1 MFIEDFD
8 KMVEDLEANED
19 MVECKECFELFP
31 KQDCFHFS
39 GGYLCPSCHG
49 PKQEVPNYKTLS
61 KAEDTSRDTTL
72 NLFDHEFPDIMEYD
86 PDSIRVPELQ
96 EFPEIDA
103 LAGLE
108 PEVIDDPADAL
119 EFLIKDEYDAIEGYE
134 LADEVIQHSSLD
146 ADLKGKILD
155 TLAHI
160 QEEEEEHID
169 ELKALNLPKPQEPE
183 DAEIIEP
190 TDDTEATD
198 DTDADDTGDDIISK
212 QVLNE
217 ADFVPA
223 LDSEEAEDSEDAEV
237 LTEAPKFI
245 DALRNHGK
253 EAVETAGGFWKALR
267 HPLKTGKLALLAE
280 PLDKVFGGYKIVK
293 YKPGSNS
300 KIDTSFRPP
309 VSSFP
314 SFLKALQAIETIA
327 KADTGSTYVLCVDT
341 DPTKMT
347 LVDSSTKSQIET
359 SPQLVVYRGG
369 KEDPTIGRSGL
380 TRIIALLE
388 RDAKLKKLFSATV
401 GVEEEEESEE
411 AEAETEALPTSAED
425 PKVRAQAL
433 RDAKRRLIEFNSFLK
448 EVQKLKNPTGELRAA
463 VREFLKAYADAKS
476 IILDPASTADDLSL
490 DLGDLADNIDILDA
504 YYDGDKTII
513 RDALSGEASPEA
525 GTPEPEP
532 ATEAEAEAP
541 GSESESAPETPPE
554 PAITPKAKNQKV
566 NRQIKAA
573 LKSAGIPDEILKQLK
588 DANMANLRK
597 TLKQLLGESFK
608 PEELDQLFEELEAM
622 TSDN

>member
-31 KQDCFHFS
+31 KQDCFHFP
-39 GGYLCPSCHG
+39 GGYICPGCHG
-49 PKQEVPNYKTLS
+49 PEQEMPNYKTLS
-61 KAEDTSRDTTL
+61 KSEDTSRDTTL
-72 NLFDHEFPDIMEYD
+72 NLFDHEFPDIMEYN
-86 PDSIRVPELQ
+86 PDSVMVPEPQ

-103 LAGLE
+103 LADIE
-108 PEVIDDPADAL
+108 PEVIDDPEDAL

-169 ELKALNLPKPQEPE
+169 ELKALTLPKPQEPE

-190 TDDTEATD
+190 AEDTTASTH
-198 DTDADDTGDDIISK
+198 
-212 QVLNE
+212 VLNE
-217 ADFVPA
+217 EGFEPV
-223 LDSEEAEDSEDAEV
+223 LDSEDPEDEESKDEDPEDPKDAEV

-245 DALRNHGK
+245 DALRKHGK
-253 EAVETAGGFWKALR
+253 EAVATAGGFWKALR

-280 PLDKVFGGYKIVK
+280 PLDKVFDGYKIVK
-293 YKPGSNS
+293 FKPGSNS

-341 DPTKMT
+341 DPAKMT
-347 LVDSSTKSQIET
+347 LVDGSTASQIKT

-369 KEDPTIGRSGL
+369 KEDPNIGRSGL

-388 RDAKLKKLFSATV
+388 RDAKLKKLFGATV
-401 GVEEEEESEE
+401 DTEEEEEP
-411 AEAETEALPTSAED
+411 AETETETEAPPTPSED
-425 PKVRAQAL
+425 PKARAQAL

-448 EVQKLKNPTGELRAA
+448 EVQKLKNPTGDLRAA

-476 IILDPASTADDLSL
+476 IILDPTSTVDDLSL
-490 DLGDLADNIDILDA
+490 DLGDLADNIDILDS
-504 YYDGDKTII
+504 YYDGAKTII

-532 ATEAEAEAP
+532 GTEPETEDP
-541 GSESESAPETPPE
+541 GTETETETPPE

-566 NRQIKAA
+566 NRQIKGA
-573 LKSAGIPDEILKQLK
+573 LKAAGIPDEILKQLK
-588 DANMANLRK
+588 DTNMANLRK

-622 TSDN
+622 SSDN

>member
-8 KMVEDLEANED
+8 KMVEELEANED

-31 KQDCFHFS
+31 KKDCFHFP
-39 GGYLCPSCHG
+39 GGYLCQGCHVPEQEM
-49 PKQEVPNYKTLS
+49 PKYKTLS

-72 NLFDHEFPDIMEYD
+72 NLFNHEFPDIMEYN
-86 PDSIRVPELQ
+86 PDSVAVQEPQ
-96 EFPEIDA
+96 EFPELDD
-103 LAGLE
+103 LADLE

-146 ADLKGKILD
+146 AELKGKILD

-169 ELKALNLPKPQEPE
+169 ELKALTLPKPQEPE
-183 DAEIIEP
+183 DVEIIEP
-190 TDDTEATD
+190 TDEVTASTH
-198 DTDADDTGDDIISK
+198 
-212 QVLNE
+212 VLNE
-217 ADFVPA
+217 DGFEPV
-223 LDSEEAEDSEDAEV
+223 LDSEDTKDSEEPENPEDSADEEPKENEV

-245 DALRNHGK
+245 DAIRNHGK
-253 EAVETAGGFWKALR
+253 EAVSAAGGFWKALR
-267 HPLKTGKLALLAE
+267 HPIKTGKLALLAE
-280 PLDKVFGGYKIVK
+280 PLDKVFDGYKIVK
-293 YKPGSNS
+293 FMPGSNS

-327 KADTGSTYVLCVDT
+327 KADAGSTYVLCVDT
-341 DPTKMT
+341 DPAKMT
-347 LVDSSTKSQIET
+347 LVDGSTASQIKA

-369 KEDPTIGRSGL
+369 REDPSIGRAGL
-380 TRIIALLE
+380 TRVIALLE
-388 RDAKLKKLFSATV
+388 RDAKLKKLFGATV
-401 GVEEEEESEE
+401 DTEEEEPEE
-411 AEAETEALPTSAED
+411 AEAETETPPTPSED
-425 PKVRAQAL
+425 PKARVQAL

-463 VREFLKAYADAKS
+463 VREFLKAYADAKA

-490 DLGDLADNIDILDA
+490 DLGDLADNIDILDS

-513 RDALSGEASPEA
+513 RDALGGGASPE
-525 GTPEPEP
+525 PEAEP
-532 ATEAEAEAP
+532 EAEAET
-541 GSESESAPETPPE
+541 PETPETPETEAEPETPAE
-554 PAITPKAKNQKV
+554 PAITPKEKNHKV
-566 NRQIKAA
+566 NRQIKGA
-573 LKSAGIPDEILKQLK
+573 LKAAGIPDEILKQLK
-588 DANMANLRK
+588 DTNMANLRK

-608 PEELDQLFEELEAM
+608 QEDLDRIFEDLEAT

>member
-31 KQDCFHFS
+31 KQDCFHFP
-39 GGYLCPSCHG
+39 GGYICPGCHR
-49 PKQEVPNYKTLS
+49 PEQEVPNYKTLS
-61 KAEDTSRDTTL
+61 RSEDTSRDTTL
-72 NLFDHEFPDIMEYD
+72 NLFDHEFPDIMEYN
-86 PDSIRVPELQ
+86 PNSVMVPEPQ

-103 LAGLE
+103 LADLE

-190 TDDTEATD
+190 TDDTDTD
-198 DTDADDTGDDIISK
+198 DTDTDTVSK

-223 LDSEEAEDSEDAEV
+223 LDSEEAEEAEDSEDAEV

-309 VSSFP
+309 LSSFP

-341 DPTKMT
+341 DPAKMT
-347 LVDSSTKSQIET
+347 LVDGSTASQIKA

-369 KEDPTIGRSGL
+369 KEDPNIGRSGL

-401 GVEEEEESEE
+401 DTEEEEEP
-411 AEAETEALPTSAED
+411 AETETETEAPSTPSED
-425 PKVRAQAL
+425 PKARAQAL

-463 VREFLKAYADAKS
+463 VREFLKAYADAKT
-476 IILDPASTADDLSL
+476 IILDPASTVDDLSL
-490 DLGDLADNIDILDA
+490 DLGDLADNIDILDS

-525 GTPEPEP
+525 STPEPDPAPEPEP
-532 ATEAEAEAP
+532 EAS
-541 GSESESAPETPPE
+541 GGESEPAPETSPE